1 MQGPD
6 TIDRLDPAVGGR
18 PYHHEGPYDAASLA
32 RNRDPKYA
40 PVAALESTNSETI
53 RATPQENV
61 KDALERH
68 KPLDGVAAVP
78 PGQPDRLGRTYDY
91 EEGTDMM
98 REGFNGEPGYKR
110 WGGKDYDPE
119 DLKGQGDTFGLDR
132 ALRAHRIDDN
142 GGIEMQDSAALKK
155 DYKRQEHQGL
165 LDTRDPTAIAGDD
178 GKYAEIQAANDTDLH
193 NDGGIRRSGSLRA
206 AGDSLKRR
214 IGSLRHKNRDD

>member
-110 WGGKDYDPE
+110 WGGKVRPDC
-119 DLKGQGDTFGLDR
+119 
-132 ALRAHRIDDN
+132 
-142 GGIEMQDSAALKK
+142 IE
-155 DYKRQEHQGL
+155 
-165 LDTRDPTAIAGDD
+165 
-178 GKYAEIQAANDTDLH
+178 
-193 NDGGIRRSGSLRA
+193 
-206 AGDSLKRR
+206 
-214 IGSLRHKNRDD
+214 